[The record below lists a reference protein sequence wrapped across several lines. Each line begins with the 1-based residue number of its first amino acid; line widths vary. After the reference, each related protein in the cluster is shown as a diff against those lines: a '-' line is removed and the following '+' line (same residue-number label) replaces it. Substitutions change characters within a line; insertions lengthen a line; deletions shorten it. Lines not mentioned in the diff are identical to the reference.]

1 MKIKH
6 LSILLAAITLCACGG
21 AKQNQNNSNAAS
33 TAKTESVSEPQKG
46 GENEENTN
54 IEESPF
60 VPSSYTGDLNSD
72 GFQDSISVEKSL
84 QIFFGT
90 ENGNY
95 KLFKKCDVDQPE
107 VGTLV
112 MNAYISNG
120 GDLVVTTNYNC
131 ESYQDYVYTL
141 RFQNGDFE
149 LINFLDFSGLDY
161 SSESEYDFIEFK
173 GKDSGSN
180 PEDYPNG
187 PIYYDLK
194 KAPLIKISDI
204 KIGNKPDGLRNFFK

>member
-21 AKQNQNNSNAAS
+21 AKQNQNTSNADS
-33 TAKTESVSEPQKG
+33 TAKTESV
-46 GENEENTN
+46 
-54 IEESPF
+54 EESQKVDEEEEITDDEESTF
-60 VPSSYTGDLNSD
+60 VPFSLTGDLNSD
-72 GFQDSISVEKSL
+72 GFKDSIRIDKSL

-90 ENGNY
+90 ENGKYNF
-95 KLFKKCDVDQPE
+95 FKKCDVDQPE
-107 VGTLV
+107 VGTFM
-112 MNAYISNG
+112 MNAEISKD
-120 GDLVVTTNYNC
+120 GDLVVKTNYNC
-131 ESYQDYVYTL
+131 ESFQNYVYTF

-161 SSESEYDFIEFK
+161 SSETEYDFIAFK

-187 PIYYDLK
+187 PINFKLK
-194 KAPLIKISDI
+194 KAQLIKLSDI
-204 KIGNKPDGLRNFFK
+204 TIGNKPDGLDKF